1 MHLSL
6 AWSGQARLLSCF
18 KEFAGLQMFIG
29 FCSEWSWHSY
39 PLCFRVQRPAMSGQI
54 ALGVTFF
61 IQSPPKAHRNE
72 AFILVRSSWQA
83 EDNTICWQLSW
94 VLCGSAGMI
103 SGCRRVV
110 WRFVGCMWRN
120 ARYWWSV
127 VWCGGWVRK
136 QTPSSNVIF
145 FMGDRVDV
153 SENSIIDRLS
163 QPRTIASI
171 LVSKLGSSVNVW
183 VVEPSHYK
191 DSFACYENLLPSL
204 SPSGEPSDYKPKRLP
219 AARAT
224 LSLLQN
230 CLTRVGQFL
239 TCNPVFR
246 SQVHSPMVRSFC
258 VTQHGWILFH
268 SCRLTISS
276 HCILDE

>member
-1 MHLSL
+1 M
-6 AWSGQARLLSCF
+6 WG
-18 KEFAGLQMFIG
+18 E
-29 FCSEWSWHSY
+29 
-39 PLCFRVQRPAMSGQI
+39 I
-54 ALGVTFF
+54 ALGVTFSF
-61 IQSPPKAHRNE
+61 FQSPPKAHRNE
-72 AFILVRSSWQA
+72 AFNLVRSSWQA
-83 EDNTICWQLSW
+83 EDNTICWQLLKLR

-103 SGCRRVV
+103 SGWRRVLV
-110 WRFVGCMWRN
+110 WGFVGCMWRN
-120 ARYWWSV
+120 AARYWWSV

-191 DSFACYENLLPSL
+191 DSFACYDNLLPSL
-204 SPSGEPSDYKPKRLP
+204 SPSGEPSDYKPRCLP

-239 TCNPVFR
+239 TCNPIPYLGPKSTHRR
-246 SQVHSPMVRSFC
+246 SDHFVCP
-258 VTQHGWILFH
+258 QHKW
-268 SCRLTISS
+268 
-276 HCILDE
+276 LDIVPTLQTHD

>member
-1 MHLSL
+1 
-6 AWSGQARLLSCF
+6 
-18 KEFAGLQMFIG
+18 
-29 FCSEWSWHSY
+29 
-39 PLCFRVQRPAMSGQI
+39 
-54 ALGVTFF
+54 
-61 IQSPPKAHRNE
+61 
-72 AFILVRSSWQA
+72 
-83 EDNTICWQLSW
+83 
-94 VLCGSAGMI
+94 
-103 SGCRRVV
+103 
-110 WRFVGCMWRN
+110 
-120 ARYWWSV
+120 

-204 SPSGEPSDYKPKRLP
+204 SPSGEPSDYKPRCLP

-239 TCNPVFR
+239 TCNPIHR
-246 SQVHSPMVRSFC
+246 SQVPLTDAQIILCDLNMVGYCSIPADSRLAVLHS
-258 VTQHGWILFH
+258 
-268 SCRLTISS
+268 
-276 HCILDE
+276 